1 MSDAHS
7 KAESGNGTPA
17 EVAAEFAESSD
28 QYKVR
33 LPDFEGPL
41 DLLLY
46 LIRKEEVSIYDIPIA
61 RITAQYLEY
70 LKAMRELDIAV
81 AGEFLVMAATLIHI
95 KSQTLLPH
103 DPDAPEEEL
112 EDPRA
117 DLVQQLLEHQ
127 KFKGAA
133 NALHQR
139 ALIEAATF
147 TRGTLETD
155 EENPE
160 VASTVFQLFEVFRE
174 VLTRQRA
181 LVEIEIEREQV
192 TMAEKIAEI
201 RLAIEAQREVSARG
215 MFERARSKREM
226 VLVFLAILEMVK
238 ELIIGLKQAQTF
250 GDIIISK
257 RQERSGEEEGGA
269 QPEVS
274 DQPSEGG
281 ERAVTEIEVTEAE
294 ITEQEIR
301 EVEVTEQEITE
312 EEVSLEGPELA
323 ADHDQ
328 VAAPAADQAPST
340 GLHPETVHSGDK
352 HSDA

>member
-1 MSDAHS
+1 MKDARS
-7 KAESGNGTPA
+7 KDETGNATPA
-17 EVAAEFAESSD
+17 DVAVEFAESSD
-28 QYKVR
+28 QYKVK

-70 LKAMRELDIAV
+70 LTAMRELDIAV
-81 AGEFLVMAATLIHI
+81 AGEFLVIAATLIHI
-95 KSQTLLPH
+95 KSQMLLPR
-103 DPDAPEEEL
+103 DPNTPEEEM
-112 EDPRA
+112 EDPRME
-117 DLVQQLLEHQ
+117 LVYQLLEHQ

-147 TRGTLETD
+147 TRAALETD

-160 VASTVFQLFEVFRE
+160 VASTIFHLFEVFRD

-201 RLAIEAQREVSARG
+201 RNAVEQQPEVSARH

-226 VLVFLAILEMVK
+226 VLIFLAILELVK
-238 ELIIGLKQAQTF
+238 ELIIGLRQADTF
-250 GDIIISK
+250 GDIILTK
-257 RQERSGEEEGGA
+257 QEGRSQESEVRIEE
-269 QPEVS
+269 
-274 DQPSEGG
+274 
-281 ERAVTEIEVTEAE
+281 TEIS
-294 ITEQEIR
+294 
-301 EVEVTEQEITE
+301 E
-312 EEVSLEGPELA
+312 EEVNEEEVREDEVREQKVNVEAPE
-323 ADHDQ
+323 
-328 VAAPAADQAPST
+328 
-340 GLHPETVHSGDK
+340 
-352 HSDA
+352 HSDS